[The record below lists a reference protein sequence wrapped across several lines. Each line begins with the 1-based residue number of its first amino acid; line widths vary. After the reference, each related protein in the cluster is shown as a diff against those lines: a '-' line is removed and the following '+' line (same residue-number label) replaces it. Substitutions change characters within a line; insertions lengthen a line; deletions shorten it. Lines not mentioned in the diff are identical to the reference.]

1 MWHQMPRGG
10 SRPTHASPEARRGA
24 QDLGRDDA
32 VLDDPLLVI
41 DVVYEEVERA
51 DALLQAALDEV
62 PFVRRD
68 DPRHEIERE
77 DPLGSGVVAVDAE
90 GNPHVQERAFR
101 RLLATKELAVGQR
114 FDELAE
120 RARRRPRLAV
130 GVEHLIEETAGFVVG
145 EPHGNRAVWALTHA
159 HGGVVQ
165 AQQYSSLYIRELA
178 RNRGTRLSPNPTGM
192 SEKSLAWDMY
202 SQT

>member
-1 MWHQMPRGG
+1 MAPDAARWIE
-10 SRPTHASPEARRGA
+10 THARLPEARRGA

-41 DVVYEEVERA
+41 DVVNEEVERA
-51 DALLQAALDEV
+51 DALLQAALDEA
-62 PFVRRD
+62 PFRRRD
-68 DPRHEIERE
+68 NPRHEIERK

-90 GNPHVQERAFR
+90 GNAHVQERAFR
-101 RLLATKELAVGQR
+101 RLLATKEFAVGQS

-145 EPHGNRAVWALTHA
+145 EPHGNRACGH
-159 HGGVVQ
+159 
-165 AQQYSSLYIRELA
+165 
-178 RNRGTRLSPNPTGM
+178 
-192 SEKSLAWDMY
+192 
-202 SQT
+202 

>member
-10 SRPTHASPEARRGA
+10 LRPDARLPEARRRA

-41 DVVYEEVERA
+41 DVVDEQVERA
-51 DALLQAALDEV
+51 DALLQAALDAA
-62 PFVRRD
+62 PFRGRD
-68 DPRHEIERE
+68 DPRHDIERK
-77 DPLGSGVVAVDAE
+77 DPLGAGAVAVDVE
-90 GNPHVQERAFR
+90 GDAHVQERALGG
-101 RLLATKELAVGQR
+101 LLPAEELAVGQR

-130 GVEHLIEETAGFVVG
+130 GVEHLIEEAAGFVVG

-178 RNRGTRLSPNPTGM
+178 GNRGTRLSPNPTGM
-192 SEKSLAWDMY
+192 SESLAWDMY